1 MRLAKQIGVVL
12 GTYLTRP
19 AFVILAIAEVIGL
32 AVTIGDMRWGYHI
45 QFSVIVFLG
54 LALINLLPVVACVM
68 LIIMFLLQVRQQ
80 LRGPQAALTPDYRR
94 PHQLVAGTLF
104 LVIVLALTAFYY
116 HAAPGRTPWNYYAVS
131 PSALFVVVLTFMTLA
146 ALSAIGSAWWLL
158 VLIPL
163 IWAAT
168 TRWKFELLIKLFVQD
183 FRNVP
188 PARFYDRW
196 MALMHRVW
204 LVRAAVLIFD
214 LAALAVL
221 AWRVKPATTES
232 WELRMIR
239 TVFAA
244 FGRRSGSV
252 RAEARVAHEP
262 LTSVLRRANH
272 RRLAVH
278 HPRFA
283 WSVAG
288 FLAVALL
295 LLALLFGRDREHT
308 EVMCCL
314 VMATVIPGAIVAA
327 SWRERW
333 PSLAYESL
341 YPAGKDQFISE
352 IAVAVA
358 VDLAEFWLAA
368 FVAALVA
375 LAIVAPRLL
384 VSPLVGV
391 GFLASG
397 MMQVPVFGV
406 TLLMSRRQAGVVS
419 AGLMVLVMLA
429 QLVPLLETWSDH
441 PALKPAGLLLV
452 ALAEMAFGILLA
464 LAGYANWRRAELA

>member
-1 MRLAKQIGVVL
+1 M
-12 GTYLTRP
+12 
-19 AFVILAIAEVIGL
+19 
-32 AVTIGDMRWGYHI
+32 
-45 QFSVIVFLG
+45 
-54 LALINLLPVVACVM
+54 
-68 LIIMFLLQVRQQ
+68 
-80 LRGPQAALTPDYRR
+80 
-94 PHQLVAGTLF
+94 
-104 LVIVLALTAFYY
+104 
-116 HAAPGRTPWNYYAVS
+116 
-131 PSALFVVVLTFMTLA
+131 
-146 ALSAIGSAWWLL
+146 
-158 VLIPL
+158 
-163 IWAAT
+163 
-168 TRWKFELLIKLFVQD
+168 
-183 FRNVP
+183 
-188 PARFYDRW
+188 
-196 MALMHRVW
+196 
-204 LVRAAVLIFD
+204 
-214 LAALAVL
+214 
-221 AWRVKPATTES
+221 
-232 WELRMIR
+232 
-239 TVFAA
+239 
-244 FGRRSGSV
+244 
-252 RAEARVAHEP
+252 
-262 LTSVLRRANH
+262 
-272 RRLAVH
+272 
-278 HPRFA
+278 
-283 WSVAG
+283 
-288 FLAVALL
+288 ALL